1 MADYD
6 VVIVGACT
14 AGTYFSYLLAK
25 KGLKVLVI
33 DKDKEEN
40 LSRRLDIFH
49 FTTAS
54 FKDYGLEQ
62 SKEGDPEFV
71 RNFNLVY
78 SKSALDNHLKK
89 SFLEVTVMHLPL
101 FIKRLREKAL
111 ANGVTFSFETA
122 FASLLY
128 DDKRIGGIVTK
139 DGQEIQ
145 ARLVVDASGIPS
157 VVRRSVNDPYIE
169 NFEIGPKDKFYV
181 LLKYVELLNAEDKIE
196 YSTSWPYY
204 KGWIAP
210 QHSKNGAIIG
220 VGANLSYDY
229 ARKCMAKFENNIRLP
244 RYELQYEEMGCT
256 PYRRPPFSFVTDGF
270 LVIGDAACLTKPMNG
285 EGITSAWVQCTPAA
299 EIVAEALKDGKYP
312 TKEALWKINTLY
324 QRGEGAEFANLR
336 ATLIGAVNMSKEDND
351 YVFKESIVFKSDD
364 EKVKG
369 SVTGKLL
376 KGLFGGE
383 FSLKALR
390 ALMSSSSCGKKL
402 EKHYKQFPDNPK
414 DYLTW
419 KKKAERLWRKAGTM
433 ADSIKDA

>member
-62 SKEGDPEFV
+62 SQEGDPEFV

-89 SFLEVTVMHLPL
+89 SLLEVTVMHLPL
-101 FIKRLREKAL
+101 FIKRLRDKAI
-111 ANGVTFSFETA
+111 NSGVTFHFETT

-128 DDKRIGGIVTK
+128 NDKRINGIVTK
-139 DGQEIQ
+139 DGQEIK

-157 VVRRSVNDPYIE
+157 VVRRIINDPYIE

-229 ARKCMAKFENNIRLP
+229 ARKCMAKFENSIRLP
-244 RYELQYEEMGCT
+244 QYKLQYEEMGCT

-285 EGITSAWVQCTPAA
+285 EGITSAWVQATPAA
-299 EIVAEALKDGKYP
+299 EIVAEALKDGQYP

-351 YVFKESIVFKSDD
+351 YMFKESIVFKSDD
-364 EKVKG
+364 EEVEG

-376 KGLFGGE
+376 RGLFSGE